1 VSNLLVVVRAIH
13 FASSISVAG
22 AAFFPAAVAGEQ
34 LKAHRE
40 ALAPIQRQLDWIVLT
55 GLGLAVASGGLW
67 LLLLASE
74 LAQVTEDA
82 DSTVWLVLTGT
93 QFGRVSLVRFVIAG
107 LLALLVALRYRKPF
121 LSTLNW
127 LIALLGVAFAVGL
140 AWCGH
145 SGAGLGLSGDFQ
157 VGADAVHLVTVA
169 IWVGGLLPLLIVIR
183 PSVLKSATERYQLV
197 RRFSLVAT
205 WAVTFLI
212 ASGIVNT
219 WYMTDGM
226 RHLFGT
232 EYGTLVLAKAGLLL
246 IMLGFASVNRFWLT
260 PRLPVSGKALSL
272 LCTSTGAEIALGL
285 IVICVVAVLGQLEP
299 AGHMHSGGKLQ
310 RGGMSPGSASDH
322 HHSRP
327 LCNLH
332 A

>member
-1 VSNLLVVVRAIH
+1 MSNPLVVVRAIH

-55 GLGLAVASGGLW
+55 GLGIAVASGGLW

-260 PRLPVSGKALSL
+260 PRLATSQGEKTARL
-272 LCTSTGAEIALGL
+272 LCISTTAEIALGL
-285 IVICVVAVLGQLEP
+285 IVVCIVAVLGQLEP
-299 AGHMHSGGKLQ
+299 AGHVHTM
-310 RGGMSPGSASDH
+310 M
-322 HHSRP
+322 
-327 LCNLH
+327 
-332 A
+332 

>member
-1 VSNLLVVVRAIH
+1 VANLLVVVRAIH

-34 LKAHRE
+34 LRAHGE
-40 ALAPIQRQLDWIVLT
+40 ALAPIQRQLDWIMLT
-55 GLGLAVASGGLW
+55 GLGLAAASGGLW

-82 DSTVWLVLTGT
+82 GSTVWLVLTET

-107 LLALLVALRYRKPF
+107 VLALLLALRYPKP
-121 LSTLNW
+121 LPST
-127 LIALLGVAFAVGL
+127 IALLGIAFVVSL

-157 VGADAVHLVTVA
+157 VSADAVHLVTAA
-169 IWVGGLLPLLIVIR
+169 IWVGGLLPLLIFIR
-183 PSVLKSATERYQLV
+183 PSVLMSATERYQLV
-197 RRFSLVAT
+197 RRFSLLAT
-205 WAVTFLI
+205 WAVALLI

-232 EYGTLVLAKAGLLL
+232 EYGNLVLAKVGLLL
-246 IMLGFASVNRFWLT
+246 IMLVFASVNRFWVT
-260 PRLPVSGKALSL
+260 PRLPVSDKAPRL
-272 LCTSTGAEIALGL
+272 LCISTGAEIALGL

-299 AGHMHSGGKLQ
+299 AGHMH
-310 RGGMSPGSASDH
+310 PG
-322 HHSRP
+322 
-327 LCNLH
+327 
-332 A
+332 

>member
-1 VSNLLVVVRAIH
+1 VANLLVVVRAIH
-13 FASSISVAG
+13 FASSITVAG
-22 AAFFPAAVAGEQ
+22 VAFFPAAVAGEQ
-34 LKAHRE
+34 LEAHGE
-40 ALAPIQRQLDWIVLT
+40 ALVPIQRQLDWIVLI
-55 GLGLAVASGGLW
+55 GLGLAVVSGGLW

-74 LAQVTEDA
+74 LAQVTEDT

-107 LLALLVALRYRKPF
+107 LLALLLALRYRKPF

-127 LIALLGVAFAVGL
+127 LIALLGIAFVVGF

-145 SGAGLGLSGDFQ
+145 SGAGLGLNGDFQ
-157 VGADAVHLVTVA
+157 VGVDAVHLVTAA
-169 IWVGGLLPLLIVIR
+169 IWVGGLLPLLIFIR
-183 PSVLKSATERYQLV
+183 SSVPMSATERYQLV
-197 RRFSLVAT
+197 RRFSLLAT
-205 WAVTFLI
+205 WAVVLLI

-232 EYGTLVLAKAGLLL
+232 EYGSLVLAKVGLLV

-260 PRLPVSGKALSL
+260 PRLPVSDKALSL

-299 AGHMHSGGKLQ
+299 AGPMHSGT
-310 RGGMSPGSASDH
+310 M
-322 HHSRP
+322 
-327 LCNLH
+327 
-332 A
+332 

>member
-1 VSNLLVVVRAIH
+1 VANLLVVLRAIH
-13 FASSISVAG
+13 FASSITVAG

-34 LKAHRE
+34 LGAHGE
-40 ALAPIQRQLDWIVLT
+40 AFAPIQRQLDWIALI
-55 GLGLAVASGGLW
+55 GLGLAVVTGGLW

-74 LAQVTEDA
+74 LEQVTEDA
-82 DSTVWLVLTGT
+82 DGTAWLVLTGT
-93 QFGRVSLVRFVIAG
+93 QFGRVSLVRLVIAG
-107 LLALLVALRYRKPF
+107 LLALLIALRYRKPF

-127 LIALLGVAFAVGL
+127 LIALLGIAVAIGL

-157 VGADAVHLVTVA
+157 VGADAVHLVTAA

-197 RRFSLVAT
+197 RRFSLLAT
-205 WAVTFLI
+205 WAVALLI

-226 RHLFGT
+226 RHLFDT
-232 EYGTLVLAKAGLLL
+232 EYGALVLTKVGLLM

-260 PRLPVSGKALSL
+260 PRLPVSDKAVSL
-272 LCTSTGAEIALGL
+272 LCISTGAEITLGL

-299 AGHMHSGGKLQ
+299 AGHMHSGA
-310 RGGMSPGSASDH
+310 MSAMGH
-322 HHSRP
+322 
-327 LCNLH
+327 
-332 A
+332 

>member
-1 VSNLLVVVRAIH
+1 VANLLVVVRAIH
-13 FASSISVAG
+13 FASSITVAG

-34 LKAHRE
+34 LRAHRE

-67 LLLLASE
+67 LLLLASQ

-93 QFGRVSLVRFVIAG
+93 QFGCVLLVRFVIAG
-107 LLALLVALRYRKPF
+107 LLALLLALRHLKP
-121 LSTLNW
+121 LASTLNW
-127 LIALLGVAFAVGL
+127 LIALLGIAFVVSL

-157 VGADAVHLVTVA
+157 VGADAVHLVTAA
-169 IWVGGLLPLLIVIR
+169 IWVGGLLPLLIFIR
-183 PSVLKSATERYQLV
+183 PSMPMSGSERYQLV

-205 WAVTFLI
+205 WAVALLI

-219 WYMTDGM
+219 WYMTDGL

-232 EYGTLVLAKAGLLL
+232 EYGSLVLAKMGLLL

-260 PRLPVSGKALSL
+260 PRLPVSDKVPRL

-285 IVICVVAVLGQLEP
+285 IVIYLVAVLGQLEP
-299 AGHMHSGGKLQ
+299 AGHMH
-310 RGGMSPGSASDH
+310 MSAMGH
-322 HHSRP
+322 
-327 LCNLH
+327 
-332 A
+332 

>member
-22 AAFFPAAVAGEQ
+22 AAFFPAAIAGEQ
-34 LKAHRE
+34 LRAHGE
-40 ALAPIQRQLDWIVLT
+40 VLAPIQRQLDWTVLT
-55 GLGLAVASGGLW
+55 GLGLAVASGVLW

-74 LAQVTEDA
+74 LAQVTEDS
-82 DSTVWLVLTGT
+82 DSTVWLVLTGA

-107 LLALLVALRYRKPF
+107 LLALLVAPQYLKPPLF
-121 LSTLNW
+121 TLNW

-157 VGADAVHLVTVA
+157 VGADAVHLVTAA
-169 IWVGGLLPLLIVIR
+169 IWVGGLLPLLIFIR
-183 PSVLKSATERYQLV
+183 PSVLMSATERYQLV
-197 RRFSLVAT
+197 RRFSLLAT
-205 WAVTFLI
+205 WAVALLI

-232 EYGTLVLAKAGLLL
+232 EYGSLVLAKVGLLV

-260 PRLPVSGKALSL
+260 PRLPVSDRALRL
-272 LCTSTGAEIALGL
+272 LCTSTGAEIVLGL

-299 AGHMHSGGKLQ
+299 AGHMHSGA
-310 RGGMSPGSASDH
+310 MSDMGH
-322 HHSRP
+322 
-327 LCNLH
+327 
-332 A
+332 